1 VNRRVQREH
10 IFKLIFSYE
19 FDLKEE
25 FPEKIELYFYE
36 DEDESEAA
44 IDEVR
49 KKALDIAEKMEQ
61 IDQIINE
68 KIKDWTTERLGKVEI
83 AIIRLAVYE
92 IVFDDDIPE
101 SVAINEAVELAKRYG
116 GENTSGF
123 INGVLANI
131 IK

>member
-25 FPEKIELYFYE
+25 FPEKIELYFY
-36 DEDESEAA
+36 EDESEAA

-116 GENTSGF
+116 GENTAGF

>member
-1 VNRRVQREH
+1 MNRRVQREH

-25 FPEKIELYFYE
+25 FPEKIELYFY
-36 DEDESEAA
+36 EDESEAA

-116 GENTSGF
+116 GENTAGF